1 MSHLYRD
8 TVDEKVKNGKKL
20 NKYTVTIYFESK
32 LQGTS
37 SSTVGKQPATMVK
50 YPIAS
55 QSIKDMTFNA
65 VTTNGLPFF
74 IFGKFGIAK
83 MLAPMLDQLSQ
94 KLTAFNILAW
104 TTDAYQR
111 KIIEAKQTF
120 SGKMVPLKVN
130 LGARRKHHFNRINLQ
145 IMGVG

>member
-8 TVDEKVKNGKKL
+8 TVDEKENNGKKL
-20 NKYTVTIYFESK
+20 SKYTVTTYFESK

-37 SSTVGKQPATMVK
+37 NSTVGKQPATMVK

-65 VTTNGLPFF
+65 VTTNGHPFF

-83 MLAPMLDQLSQ
+83 MLAPILHQLSL
-94 KLTAFNILAW
+94 KLTAFTILAW
-104 TTDAYQR
+104 TSDAYQR
-111 KIIEAKQTF
+111 KMIEAKETF
-120 SGKMVPLKVN
+120 SDKMVPVKVD
-130 LGARRKHHFNRINLQ
+130 LGARRKHYFNRINLQ
-145 IMGVG
+145 KMGVG